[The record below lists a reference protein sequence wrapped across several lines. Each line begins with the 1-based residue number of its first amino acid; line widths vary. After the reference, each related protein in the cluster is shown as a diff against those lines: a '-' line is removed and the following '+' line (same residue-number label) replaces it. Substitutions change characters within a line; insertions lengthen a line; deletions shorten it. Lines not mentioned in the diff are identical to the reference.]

1 LNPILIQ
8 AIYKEKHML
17 LLKNGL
23 IHTMM
28 GDTFSGDILVENGK
42 ISAVGRDLSA
52 NGAEV
57 IDLTGKFVLP
67 GLIDAHCHI
76 GMWEDGMGEEGADG
90 NEMTHPITPE
100 LRAVDGLNPFDP
112 CFREARDA
120 GVTTVVTGPGSA
132 NVIGGQ
138 FAALKTVGRSI
149 EEMTLRDPIAMKAAT
164 GENPKGV
171 YAEKKVAPTTRM
183 AIASLFRSTMTDAIE
198 YQKGMEKEEDKPDR
212 DIAMDALLPVIN
224 RELTVKIHAHRADD
238 ILTGLRLAKEFN
250 LKVTIDHCTEGYM
263 ITDVLKDRLIEQ
275 GAGIII
281 GPLLSERSKIE
292 LKNLT
297 FAAPRIL
304 EEAGIPFAMMT
315 DHPVIPIQFLPVQ
328 AGLAVREGLSEETAL
343 RSITRYAA
351 EIVGIS
357 DRVGTLE
364 AGKDADIAVYDG
376 HPFDYRTHCVLT
388 LINGKVVHSTLNR
401 EA

>member
-1 LNPILIQ
+1 
-8 AIYKEKHML
+8 ML
-17 LLKNGL
+17 LLKNGQ
-23 IHTMM
+23 IHTM
-28 GDTFSGDILVENGK
+28 TQEAFSGDLLIDNGK
-42 ISAVGRDLSA
+42 IVAVGANLSA
-52 NGAEV
+52 NDAEV
-57 IDLTGKFVLP
+57 IDLGGKFVLP

-90 NEMTHPITPE
+90 NEMTDPITPE

-112 CFREARDA
+112 CFKEARDA

-138 FAALKTVGRSI
+138 FAALKTCGRSI

-183 AIASLFRSTMTDAIE
+183 AIASLFRSTMTDALE
-198 YQKGMEKEEDKPDR
+198 YQKGMAKEEDKPDR
-212 DIAMDALLPVIN
+212 DIAMEALLPVLS
-224 RELTVKIHAHRADD
+224 RDLTVKIHAHRADD

-250 LKVTIDHCTEGYM
+250 LKVTIDHCTEGYL

-292 LKNLT
+292 LKNLS
-297 FAAPRIL
+297 FSAPRVL

-315 DHPVIPIQFLPVQ
+315 DHPVIPIQYLPVQ

-343 RSITRYAA
+343 RSITRNAA

-364 AGKDADIAVYDG
+364 SGKDADIAVFDG

-388 LINGKVVHSTLNR
+388 LINGKVVHSALNR

>member
-1 LNPILIQ
+1 
-8 AIYKEKHML
+8 ML

-23 IHTMM
+23 LHTMTQ
-28 GDTFSGDILVENGK
+28 DAFAGDILIDNGK
-42 ISAVGRDLSA
+42 IAAIGASLSA
-52 NGAEV
+52 EGAEV
-57 IDLTGKFVLP
+57 IDLGGQFVLP

-90 NEMTHPITPE
+90 NEMTDPITPE

-112 CFREARDA
+112 CFKEAREA

-138 FAALKTVGRSI
+138 FAALKTYGRSI

-198 YQKGMEKEEDKPDR
+198 YQKGMAKEEDKPDR
-212 DIAMDALLPVIN
+212 DIAMDALQPVIN
-224 RELTVKIHAHRADD
+224 REMTVKIHAHRADD

-292 LKNLT
+292 LKNLS
-297 FAAPRIL
+297 FEAPRIL

-364 AGKDADIAVYDG
+364 VGKDADIAVFDG
-376 HPFDYRTHCVLT
+376 HPFDFRTHCVLT
-388 LINGKVVHSTLNR
+388 LINGKPVYQSRKR

>member
-1 LNPILIQ
+1 
-8 AIYKEKHML
+8 ML
-17 LLKNGL
+17 LLKNGNL
-23 IHTMM
+23 HTMTQ
-28 GDTFSGDILVENGK
+28 DAFTGDILIENGK
-42 ISAVGRDLSA
+42 IAAIGPSLSA
-52 NGAEV
+52 EGAEV
-57 IDLTGKFVLP
+57 IDLKGQFVLP

-90 NEMTHPITPE
+90 NEMTDPITPE

-112 CFREARDA
+112 CFKEAREA

-138 FAALKTVGRSI
+138 FAALKTFGRSI

-183 AIASLFRSTMTDAIE
+183 AIASLFRSTMTDAVE
-198 YQKGMEKEEDKPDR
+198 YQKGMAKEEDKPDR

-250 LKVTIDHCTEGYM
+250 LKVTIDHCTEGYL

-292 LKNLT
+292 LKNLS
-297 FAAPRIL
+297 FSAPRVL

-343 RSITRYAA
+343 RSITRNAA

-364 AGKDADIAVYDG
+364 VGKDADIAVYDG

-388 LINGKVVHSTLNR
+388 LINGKTVYQSQKR

>member
-1 LNPILIQ
+1 
-8 AIYKEKHML
+8 ML

-23 IHTMM
+23 IHTMT
-28 GDTFSGDILVENGK
+28 GETFSGDILVENGK
-42 ISAVGRDLSA
+42 ISAVGHDLSA
-52 NGAEV
+52 NDAEV
-57 IDLTGKFVLP
+57 IDLAGKFVLP

-112 CFREARDA
+112 CFKEARDA

-149 EEMTLRDPIAMKAAT
+149 EEMTLRDPVAMKAAT

-364 AGKDADIAVYDG
+364 AGKDADIAVFDG

>member
-1 LNPILIQ
+1 
-8 AIYKEKHML
+8 ML
-17 LLKNGL
+17 LLKNATVWPMTDNGP
-23 IHTMM
+23 
-28 GDTFSGDILVENGK
+28 FRGDILLENGK
-42 ISAVGRDLSA
+42 IRALGRQLSA
-52 NGAEV
+52 PGAEV
-57 IDLTGKFVLP
+57 IDLVGCYALP
-67 GLIDAHCHI
+67 GLVDAHCHI
-76 GMWEDGMGEEGADG
+76 GMWEDGMGEEGSDG
-90 NEMTHPITPE
+90 NEMTDPITPE

-112 CFREARDA
+112 CFREAREA
-120 GVTTVVTGPGSA
+120 GVTTTVTGPGSA

-138 FAALKTVGRSI
+138 FAALKTCGRSI
-149 EEMTLRDPIAMKAAT
+149 EEMTLRDPVAMKAAT
-164 GENPKGV
+164 GENPKVV

-198 YQKGMEKEEDKPDR
+198 YQKGMAKEDDKPDR
-212 DIAMDALLPVIN
+212 DIAMEALLPVIN
-224 RELTVKIHAHRADD
+224 RNLTVKIHAHRADD

-263 ITDVLKDRLIEQ
+263 ITDVLKERLLEQ

-292 LKNLT
+292 LKNLS
-297 FAAPRIL
+297 FAAPRVL
-304 EEAGIPFAMMT
+304 EEADIPFAMMT
-315 DHPVIPIQFLPVQ
+315 DHPVIPIQFLALQ
-328 AGLAVREGLSEETAL
+328 AGIAVREGLSEETAL

-351 EIVGIS
+351 EIVGID

-364 AGKDADIAVYDG
+364 AGKDADIAVFDG

-388 LINGKVVHSTLNR
+388 LINGNIVHNALKR

>member
-1 LNPILIQ
+1 
-8 AIYKEKHML
+8 ML

-23 IHTMM
+23 LHTMTQ
-28 GDTFSGDILVENGK
+28 DAFAGDILIDNGK
-42 ISAVGRDLSA
+42 IAAIGASLSA
-52 NGAEV
+52 EGAEV
-57 IDLTGKFVLP
+57 IDLGGQFVLP

-90 NEMTHPITPE
+90 NEMTDPITPE

-112 CFREARDA
+112 CFKEAREA

-138 FAALKTVGRSI
+138 FAALKTYGRSI

-198 YQKGMEKEEDKPDR
+198 YQKGMAKEEDKPDR
-212 DIAMDALLPVIN
+212 DIAMDALQPVIN
-224 RELTVKIHAHRADD
+224 REMTVKIHAHRADD

-250 LKVTIDHCTEGYM
+250 LKVTIDHCTEGYL
-263 ITDVLKDRLIEQ
+263 ITDVLKDRLLEQ

-292 LKNLT
+292 LKNLS
-297 FAAPRIL
+297 FEAPRIL

-351 EIVGIS
+351 EIVGIA

-364 AGKDADIAVYDG
+364 VGKDADIAVYDG

-388 LINGKVVHSTLNR
+388 LINGKPVFQSRKR

>member
-1 LNPILIQ
+1 
-8 AIYKEKHML
+8 ML
-17 LLKNGL
+17 LLKNGQ
-23 IHTMM
+23 IHTMTQEAFF
-28 GDTFSGDILVENGK
+28 GDLLIDNGK
-42 ISAVGRDLSA
+42 IVAVGANLSA

-57 IDLTGKFVLP
+57 IDLGGKFVLP

-90 NEMTHPITPE
+90 NEMTDPITPE

-112 CFREARDA
+112 CFKEARDA

-138 FAALKTVGRSI
+138 FAALKTCGRSI

-183 AIASLFRSTMTDAIE
+183 AIASLFRSTMTDALE
-198 YQKGMEKEEDKPDR
+198 YQKGMAKEEDKPDR
-212 DIAMDALLPVIN
+212 DIAMEALLPVLS
-224 RELTVKIHAHRADD
+224 RDLTVKIHAHRADD

-250 LKVTIDHCTEGYM
+250 LKVTIDHCTEGYL

-292 LKNLT
+292 LKNLS
-297 FAAPRIL
+297 FCAPRVL

-351 EIVGIS
+351 EIVGIQ

-364 AGKDADIAVYDG
+364 AGKDADVAVFDG

-388 LINGKVVHSTLNR
+388 LINGKVVHNTLKQ

>member
-1 LNPILIQ
+1 
-8 AIYKEKHML
+8 ML

-23 IHTMM
+23 LHTM
-28 GDTFSGDILVENGK
+28 TQEAFSSDILIENGK
-42 ISAVGRDLSA
+42 ISAIGPDLSCD
-52 NGAEV
+52 GAEE
-57 IDLTGKFVLP
+57 IDLAGRFVMP

-90 NEMTHPITPE
+90 NEMTDPITPQ

-112 CFREARDA
+112 CFKEAREA

-138 FAALKTVGRSI
+138 FAALKTFGRSV
-149 EEMTLRDPIAMKAAT
+149 EEMILRDPIAMKAAT
-164 GENPKGV
+164 GENPKTV

-183 AIASLFRSTMTDAIE
+183 AIASLFRATMTSAIE
-198 YQKGMEKEEDKPDR
+198 YQKGMAKEDDKPDK
-212 DIAMDALLPVIN
+212 DIAMESLLPVIN
-224 RELTVKIHAHRADD
+224 RDLTVKIHAHRADD

-250 LKVTIDHCTEGYM
+250 LRVTIDHCTEGYM
-263 ITDVLKDRLIEQ
+263 ITDVLKDRLLEQ

-292 LKNLT
+292 LKNLS
-297 FAAPRIL
+297 FSAPRVL
-304 EEAGIPFAMMT
+304 EEAGVPFALMT

-328 AGLAVREGLSEETAL
+328 AGLAMRDGLSEETAL

-351 EIVGIS
+351 EIVGIA

-364 AGKDADIAVYDG
+364 VGKDADIAVFDG
-376 HPFDYRTHCVLT
+376 HPFDFRTHCVLT
-388 LINGKVVHSTLNR
+388 LINGKIVHDARKR

>member
-1 LNPILIQ
+1 
-8 AIYKEKHML
+8 ML

-23 IHTMM
+23 LHTMTQ
-28 GDTFSGDILVENGK
+28 DAFTGDILIENGK
-42 ISAVGRDLSA
+42 IAAIGASLSA
-52 NGAEV
+52 DGAEV
-57 IDLTGKFVLP
+57 IDLGGQFVLP

-90 NEMTHPITPE
+90 NEMTDPITPE

-112 CFREARDA
+112 CFKEAREA
-120 GVTTVVTGPGSA
+120 GVTTAVTGPGSA

-138 FAALKTVGRSI
+138 FAALKTYGRSI

-198 YQKGMEKEEDKPDR
+198 YQKGMAKEDDKPDK
-212 DIAMDALLPVIN
+212 DIAMEALLPVIN

-263 ITDVLKDRLIEQ
+263 ITDVLKDRLREQ

-292 LKNLT
+292 LKNLS
-297 FAAPRIL
+297 FAAPRVL

-364 AGKDADIAVYDG
+364 VGKDADIAVFDG

-388 LINGKVVHSTLNR
+388 LINGSVVHHAIKQ

>member
-1 LNPILIQ
+1 
-8 AIYKEKHML
+8 ML

-23 IHTMM
+23 IHTMT
-28 GDTFSGDILVENGK
+28 GEAFSGDILVDGGK
-42 ISAVGRDLSA
+42 IVAVGKDLSA
-52 NGAEV
+52 DGAEV
-57 IDLTGKFVLP
+57 IELAGKFVLP

-112 CFREARDA
+112 CFKEARDA

-138 FAALKTVGRSI
+138 FAALKTFGRSI

-198 YQKGMEKEEDKPDR
+198 YQKGMAKEEDKPDR

-224 RELTVKIHAHRADD
+224 REMTVKIHAHRADD

-263 ITDVLKDRLIEQ
+263 ITDVLKDRLLEQ

-292 LKNLT
+292 LKNLS
-297 FAAPRIL
+297 FEAPRIL

-364 AGKDADIAVYDG
+364 VGKDADIAVFDG

-388 LINGKVVHSTLNR
+388 LINGKPVYQSRKR

>member
-1 LNPILIQ
+1 
-8 AIYKEKHML
+8 ML
-17 LLKNGL
+17 LLKNGF
-23 IHTMM
+23 IHTM
-28 GDTFSGDILVENGK
+28 TENAFLGDIVVDNGK
-42 ISAVGRDLSA
+42 IVAVGPSISQE
-52 NGAEV
+52 GAEV
-57 IDLTGKFVLP
+57 IDLDGRYVLP

-76 GMWEDGMGEEGADG
+76 GMWEDGMGEEGSDG
-90 NEMTHPITPE
+90 NEMTDPITPE

-112 CFREARDA
+112 CFAEARA
-120 GVTTVVTGPGSA
+120 GGITTVVTGPGSA

-138 FAALKTVGRSI
+138 FAALKTYGRSI

-164 GENPKGV
+164 GENPKAV
-171 YAEKKVAPTTRM
+171 YSEKKVAPTTRM
-183 AIASLFRSTMTDAIE
+183 AIASLFRSTMTDAQE
-198 YQKGMEKEEDKPDR
+198 YQKGMAKEDDKPDK
-212 DIAMDALLPVIN
+212 DIAMEALLPVIN
-224 RELTVKIHAHRADD
+224 RELTLKIHAHRADD

-250 LKVTIDHCTEGYM
+250 LKVTIDHCTEGYL

-292 LKNLT
+292 LKNLS
-297 FAAPRIL
+297 FSAPRIL

-328 AGLAVREGLSEETAL
+328 AGLAVREGLSEETAF

-364 AGKDADIAVYDG
+364 VGKDADIAVFDG
-376 HPFDYRTHCVLT
+376 HPFDYKTHCVLT
-388 LINGKVVHSTLNR
+388 LINGKIVHDSHRR

>member
-1 LNPILIQ
+1 
-8 AIYKEKHML
+8 ML
-17 LLKNGL
+17 LLKNGF
-23 IHTMM
+23 IHTMTQEAFT
-28 GDTFSGDILVENGK
+28 GDLLIDQGK
-42 ISAVGRDLSA
+42 IVAAGASLSVD
-52 NGAEV
+52 GADV
-57 IDLTGKFVLP
+57 IDLAGKFVLP

-76 GMWEDGMGEEGADG
+76 GMWEDGMGEEGSDG
-90 NEMTHPITPE
+90 NEMTDPITPE

-112 CFREARDA
+112 CFREAREA
-120 GVTTVVTGPGSA
+120 GVTTTVTGPGSA

-138 FAALKTVGRSI
+138 FAALKTCGRSI
-149 EEMTLRDPIAMKAAT
+149 EEMTLRDPVAMKAAT
-164 GENPKGV
+164 GENPKVV

-198 YQKGMEKEEDKPDR
+198 YQKGMAKEDDKPDR
-212 DIAMDALLPVIN
+212 DIAMEALLPVIN
-224 RELTVKIHAHRADD
+224 RNLTVKIHAHRADD

-263 ITDVLKDRLIEQ
+263 ITDVLKERLLEQ

-292 LKNLT
+292 LKNLS
-297 FAAPRIL
+297 FAAPRVL

-315 DHPVIPIQFLPVQ
+315 DHPVIPIQFLALQ
-328 AGLAVREGLSEETAL
+328 AGIAVREGLSEETAL

-351 EIVGIS
+351 EIVGID

-364 AGKDADIAVYDG
+364 AGKDADIAVFDG

-388 LINGKVVHSTLNR
+388 LINGNIVHNALKR

>member
-1 LNPILIQ
+1 MTQ
-8 AIYKEKHML
+8 EA
-17 LLKNGL
+17 
-23 IHTMM
+23 
-28 GDTFSGDILVENGK
+28 FSGDLLIDNGK
-42 ISAVGRDLSA
+42 ITAVGANLSA
-52 NGAEV
+52 DGVEV
-57 IDLTGKFVLP
+57 IDLGGKFVLP

-76 GMWEDGMGEEGADG
+76 GMWEDGMGEEGSDG
-90 NEMTHPITPE
+90 NEMTDPITPE

-112 CFREARDA
+112 CFKEAREA

-138 FAALKTVGRSI
+138 FAALKTSGRSI

-198 YQKGMEKEEDKPDR
+198 YQKGMAKEEDKPDR
-212 DIAMDALLPVIN
+212 DISMEALLPVLS
-224 RELTVKIHAHRADD
+224 RDLTVKIHAHRADD

-292 LKNLT
+292 LKNLS
-297 FAAPRIL
+297 FSAPRVL

-328 AGLAVREGLSEETAL
+328 AGIAVREGLSEETAL
-343 RSITRYAA
+343 RSITRNAA
-351 EIVGIS
+351 EIVGIQ

-364 AGKDADIAVYDG
+364 AGKDADVAVFDG

-388 LINGKVVHSTLNR
+388 LINGKVVHNTLKQ

>member
-1 LNPILIQ
+1 
-8 AIYKEKHML
+8 ML
-17 LLKNGL
+17 LLKNGQ
-23 IHTMM
+23 IHTM
-28 GDTFSGDILVENGK
+28 TQEAFSGDLVIDNGK
-42 ISAVGRDLSA
+42 IVAVGANLSA

-57 IDLTGKFVLP
+57 IDLGGKFVLP

-90 NEMTHPITPE
+90 NEMTDPITPE

-112 CFREARDA
+112 CFKEARDA

-138 FAALKTVGRSI
+138 FAALKTCGRSI

-183 AIASLFRSTMTDAIE
+183 AIASLFRSTMTDALE
-198 YQKGMEKEEDKPDR
+198 YQKGMAKEEDKPDR
-212 DIAMDALLPVIN
+212 DIAMEALLPVLS
-224 RELTVKIHAHRADD
+224 RDLTVKIHAHRADD

-250 LKVTIDHCTEGYM
+250 LKVTIDHCTEGYL

-292 LKNLT
+292 LKNLS
-297 FAAPRIL
+297 FCAPRVL

-351 EIVGIS
+351 EIVGIQ

-364 AGKDADIAVYDG
+364 AGKDADVAVFDG

-388 LINGKVVHSTLNR
+388 LINGKVVHNTLKQ

>member
-1 LNPILIQ
+1 
-8 AIYKEKHML
+8 ML
-17 LLKNGL
+17 LLKNGNL
-23 IHTMM
+23 HTMTQ
-28 GDTFSGDILVENGK
+28 DAFTGDILIENGK
-42 ISAVGRDLSA
+42 IVAIGASLSA
-52 NGAEV
+52 DGAEV
-57 IDLTGKFVLP
+57 IDLGGQFVLP

-90 NEMTHPITPE
+90 NEMTDPITPE

-112 CFREARDA
+112 CFKEAREA

-138 FAALKTVGRSI
+138 FAALKTYGRSI

-183 AIASLFRSTMTDAIE
+183 AIASLFRSTMTDAVE
-198 YQKGMEKEEDKPDR
+198 YQKGMAKEEDKPDR
-212 DIAMDALLPVIN
+212 DIAMDSLLPVIN
-224 RELTVKIHAHRADD
+224 RQLTVKIHAHRADD

-263 ITDVLKDRLIEQ
+263 ITDVLKDRLTEQ

-292 LKNLT
+292 LKNLS
-297 FAAPRIL
+297 FEAPRIL

-351 EIVGIS
+351 EIVGIA

-364 AGKDADIAVYDG
+364 VGKDADIAVYDG

-388 LINGKVVHSTLNR
+388 LINGKPVFQSRKR

>member
-1 LNPILIQ
+1 
-8 AIYKEKHML
+8 ML
-17 LLKNGL
+17 LLKNGR
-23 IHTMM
+23 IHAMTQEA
-28 GDTFSGDILVENGK
+28 FSGDLLIDNGK
-42 ISAVGRDLSA
+42 IVAVGANLSA

-57 IDLTGKFVLP
+57 IDLGGKFVLP

-90 NEMTHPITPE
+90 NEMTDPITPE

-112 CFREARDA
+112 CFKEARDA

-138 FAALKTVGRSI
+138 FAALKTCGRSI

-183 AIASLFRSTMTDAIE
+183 AIASLFRSTMTDALE
-198 YQKGMEKEEDKPDR
+198 YQKGMAKEEDKPDR
-212 DIAMDALLPVIN
+212 DIAMEALLPVLS
-224 RELTVKIHAHRADD
+224 RDLTVKIHAHRADD

-250 LKVTIDHCTEGYM
+250 LKVTIDHCTEGYL

-292 LKNLT
+292 LKNLS
-297 FAAPRIL
+297 FSAPRVL

-351 EIVGIS
+351 EIVGIQ

-364 AGKDADIAVYDG
+364 AGKDADVAVFDG

-388 LINGKVVHSTLNR
+388 LINGKVVHNTLKQ

>member
-1 LNPILIQ
+1 
-8 AIYKEKHML
+8 ML
-17 LLKNGL
+17 LLKNGQ
-23 IHTMM
+23 IHTM
-28 GDTFSGDILVENGK
+28 TQEAFSGDLLIDNGK
-42 ISAVGRDLSA
+42 IVAVGANLSA

-57 IDLTGKFVLP
+57 IDLGGKFVLP

-90 NEMTHPITPE
+90 NEMTDPITPE

-112 CFREARDA
+112 CFKEARDA

-138 FAALKTVGRSI
+138 FAALKTCGRSI

-183 AIASLFRSTMTDAIE
+183 AIASLFRSTMTDALE
-198 YQKGMEKEEDKPDR
+198 YQKGMAKEEDKPDR
-212 DIAMDALLPVIN
+212 DIAMEALLPVLS
-224 RELTVKIHAHRADD
+224 RDLTVKIHAHRADD

-250 LKVTIDHCTEGYM
+250 LKVTIDHCTEGYL

-292 LKNLT
+292 LKNLS
-297 FAAPRIL
+297 FCAPRVL

-351 EIVGIS
+351 EIVGIQ

-364 AGKDADIAVYDG
+364 AGKDADVAVFDG

-388 LINGKVVHSTLNR
+388 LINGKVVHNTLKQ

>member
-1 LNPILIQ
+1 
-8 AIYKEKHML
+8 ML
-17 LLKNGL
+17 LLKNGNL
-23 IHTMM
+23 HTMTQ
-28 GDTFSGDILVENGK
+28 DAFTGDILIENGK
-42 ISAVGRDLSA
+42 IAAIGPSLPAE
-52 NGAEV
+52 GAEV
-57 IDLTGKFVLP
+57 IDLKGQFVLP

-90 NEMTHPITPE
+90 NEMTDPITPE

-112 CFREARDA
+112 CFKEAREA

-138 FAALKTVGRSI
+138 FAALKTFGRSI

-183 AIASLFRSTMTDAIE
+183 AIASLFRSTMTDAVE
-198 YQKGMEKEEDKPDR
+198 YQKGMAKEEDKPDR

-292 LKNLT
+292 LKNLS
-297 FAAPRIL
+297 FSAPRVL
-304 EEAGIPFAMMT
+304 EEAGIPFAIMT

-343 RSITRYAA
+343 RSITRNAA

-364 AGKDADIAVYDG
+364 VGKDADIAVYDG

-388 LINGKVVHSTLNR
+388 LINGKTVYQSQKR

>member
-1 LNPILIQ
+1 
-8 AIYKEKHML
+8 ML
-17 LLKNGL
+17 LLKNGNL
-23 IHTMM
+23 HTMTQ
-28 GDTFSGDILVENGK
+28 DAFTGDILIENGK
-42 ISAVGRDLSA
+42 ITAIGASLSA
-52 NGAEV
+52 QGAEV
-57 IDLTGKFVLP
+57 IDLAGQFVLP

-90 NEMTHPITPE
+90 NEMTDPITPE

-112 CFREARDA
+112 CFKEAREA

-138 FAALKTVGRSI
+138 FAALKTCGRSI

-198 YQKGMEKEEDKPDR
+198 YQKGMAKEEDKPDR
-212 DIAMDALLPVIN
+212 DIAMEALLPVIN

-292 LKNLT
+292 LKNLS
-297 FAAPRIL
+297 FSAPRVL

-364 AGKDADIAVYDG
+364 VGKDADIAVYDG

-388 LINGKVVHSTLNR
+388 LINGKTVYQSQKR
-401 EA
+401 EV

>member
-1 LNPILIQ
+1 
-8 AIYKEKHML
+8 ML
-17 LLKNGL
+17 LLKNGR
-23 IHTMM
+23 IHTM
-28 GDTFSGDILVENGK
+28 TQEAFSGDILIDNGK
-42 ISAVGRDLSA
+42 IVSVGATLSA
-52 NGAEV
+52 DGAEV
-57 IDLTGKFVLP
+57 IDLGGRFVLP

-112 CFREARDA
+112 CFQEARDA

-138 FAALKTVGRSI
+138 FAALKTFGRSI

-183 AIASLFRSTMTDAIE
+183 AIASLFRSTMTDAVE
-198 YQKGMEKEEDKPDR
+198 YQKGMAKDEDKPDR

-263 ITDVLKDRLIEQ
+263 ITDVLKDRLLEQ

-292 LKNLT
+292 LKNLS
-297 FAAPRIL
+297 FSAPRVL

-364 AGKDADIAVYDG
+364 AGKDADIAVFDG

-388 LINGKVVHSTLNR
+388 LINGKVVHNTLKQ

>member
-1 LNPILIQ
+1 
-8 AIYKEKHML
+8 ML

-23 IHTMM
+23 IHTMT
-28 GDTFSGDILVENGK
+28 GDTFSGDILVNDGK

-57 IDLTGKFVLP
+57 IDLAGKFVLP

-112 CFREARDA
+112 CFKEARDA

-149 EEMTLRDPIAMKAAT
+149 EEMTLRDPVAMKAAT

-364 AGKDADIAVYDG
+364 AGKDADIAVFDG

>member
-1 LNPILIQ
+1 
-8 AIYKEKHML
+8 ML

-23 IHTMM
+23 IHTM
-28 GDTFSGDILVENGK
+28 TQEAFLGDILTDGDK
-42 ISAVGRDLSA
+42 IVAVGKSLSA
-52 NGAEV
+52 DGADV
-57 IDLTGKFVLP
+57 IDLNGKFVLP

-76 GMWEDGMGEEGADG
+76 GMWEDGMGDEGSDG
-90 NEMTHPITPE
+90 NEMTDPITPE
-100 LRAVDGLNPFDP
+100 LRAIDGLNPFDR
-112 CFREARDA
+112 CFQEAREA
-120 GVTTVVTGPGSA
+120 GVTTAVTGPGSA

-138 FAALKTVGRSI
+138 FAALKTYGRSI

-164 GENPKGV
+164 GENPKAV

-198 YQKGMEKEEDKPDR
+198 YQKGMAKEEDKPDR

-250 LKVTIDHCTEGYM
+250 LKVTIDHCTEGYL
-263 ITDVLKDRLIEQ
+263 IADVLKERLIEQ

-292 LKNLT
+292 LKNLS
-297 FAAPRIL
+297 FSAPRVL

-315 DHPVIPIQFLPVQ
+315 DHPVIPIQFLALQ
-328 AGLAVREGLSEETAL
+328 AGIAVREGLSEETAL
-343 RSITRYAA
+343 RSITRNAA

-364 AGKDADIAVYDG
+364 AGKDADIAVFDG

-388 LINGKVVHSTLNR
+388 LINGTIVHITLKR

>member
-1 LNPILIQ
+1 
-8 AIYKEKHML
+8 ML

-23 IHTMM
+23 IHTM
-28 GDTFSGDILVENGK
+28 TQEVFSGDILIENGK
-42 ISAVGRDLSA
+42 ISAIGAALFADD
-52 NGAEV
+52 AEV
-57 IDLTGKFVLP
+57 IDLAGQFVLP

-90 NEMTHPITPE
+90 NETTDPITPE

-112 CFREARDA
+112 CFKEAREA

-138 FAALKTVGRSI
+138 FAALKTYGRSI
-149 EEMTLRDPIAMKAAT
+149 EEMVLRDPIAMKAAT
-164 GENPKGV
+164 GENPKSA
-171 YAEKKVAPTTRM
+171 YAERKVAPTTRM
-183 AIASLFRSTMTDAIE
+183 AIASLFRSTMTGAVE
-198 YQKGMEKEEDKPDR
+198 YQKGMAKEDDKPDK
-212 DIAMDALLPVIN
+212 DIAMEALLPVIN
-224 RELTVKIHAHRADD
+224 RDLTVKIHAHRADD

-292 LKNLT
+292 LKNLS
-297 FAAPRIL
+297 FSAPRVL
-304 EEAGIPFAMMT
+304 EEAGVPFALMT
-315 DHPVIPIQFLPVQ
+315 DHPAIPIQFLPVQ

-364 AGKDADIAVYDG
+364 VGKDADIAVFDG

-388 LINGKVVHSTLNR
+388 LINGIVVHNSIKR

>member
-1 LNPILIQ
+1 
-8 AIYKEKHML
+8 ML

-23 IHTMM
+23 IHTMT
-28 GDTFSGDILVENGK
+28 GETFSGDILINDGK

-57 IDLTGKFVLP
+57 IDLAGKFVLP

-112 CFREARDA
+112 CFKEARDA

-149 EEMTLRDPIAMKAAT
+149 EEMTLRDPVAMKAAT

-364 AGKDADIAVYDG
+364 AGKDADIAVFDG

>member
-1 LNPILIQ
+1 
-8 AIYKEKHML
+8 ML

-23 IHTMM
+23 LHTMTQ
-28 GDTFSGDILVENGK
+28 DAFAGDILIDNGK
-42 ISAVGRDLSA
+42 IAAIGASLSA
-52 NGAEV
+52 DGAEV
-57 IDLTGKFVLP
+57 IDLGGQFVLP

-90 NEMTHPITPE
+90 NEMTDPITPE

-112 CFREARDA
+112 CFKEAREA

-138 FAALKTVGRSI
+138 FAALKTYGRSI

-198 YQKGMEKEEDKPDR
+198 YQKGMAKEEDKPDR
-212 DIAMDALLPVIN
+212 DIAMDALQPVIN

-292 LKNLT
+292 LKNLS
-297 FAAPRIL
+297 FEAPRIL

-364 AGKDADIAVYDG
+364 VGKDADIAVFDG

-388 LINGKVVHSTLNR
+388 LINGKRVYQSRKR

>member
-1 LNPILIQ
+1 
-8 AIYKEKHML
+8 ML

-23 IHTMM
+23 IHTMT
-28 GDTFSGDILVENGK
+28 GEAFSGDILIDGGK
-42 ISAVGRDLSA
+42 ISAVGKDLSA
-52 NGAEV
+52 DSAEV
-57 IDLTGKFVLP
+57 IDLGGKFVLP
-67 GLIDAHCHI
+67 GLIDAHCDI

-112 CFREARDA
+112 CFKEARDA

-138 FAALKTVGRSI
+138 FAALKTCGRSI

-198 YQKGMEKEEDKPDR
+198 YQKGMQKEEDKPDR
-212 DIAMDALLPVIN
+212 DIAMDSLLPVIN

-292 LKNLT
+292 LKNLS
-297 FAAPRIL
+297 FSAPRVL

-357 DRVGTLE
+357 DRVGTLS
-364 AGKDADIAVYDG
+364 AGKDADIAVFDG

-388 LINGKVVHSTLNR
+388 LIEGKVVHSTLNR

>member
-1 LNPILIQ
+1 
-8 AIYKEKHML
+8 ML

-23 IHTMM
+23 IHTM
-28 GDTFSGDILVENGK
+28 TENAFLGDIVVNNGK
-42 ISAVGRDLSA
+42 IVAVGPALSQE
-52 NGAEV
+52 GAEV
-57 IDLTGKFVLP
+57 IDLGGRFVLP

-76 GMWEDGMGEEGADG
+76 GMWEDGMGEEGSDG
-90 NEMTHPITPE
+90 NEMTDPITPE
-100 LRAVDGLNPFDP
+100 LRAIDGLNPFDP
-112 CFREARDA
+112 CFLEARA
-120 GVTTVVTGPGSA
+120 GGITTVVTGPGSA

-138 FAALKTVGRSI
+138 FAALKTYGRSI

-164 GENPKGV
+164 GENPKAV
-171 YAEKKVAPTTRM
+171 YSEKKVAPTTRM
-183 AIASLFRSTMTDAIE
+183 AIASLFRSTMTDAQE
-198 YQKGMEKEEDKPDR
+198 YQKGMAKEDDKPDK
-212 DIAMDALLPVIN
+212 DIAMEALLPVIN
-224 RELTVKIHAHRADD
+224 RELTLKIHAHRADD

-250 LKVTIDHCTEGYM
+250 LKVTIDHCTEGYL

-292 LKNLT
+292 LKNLS

-328 AGLAVREGLSEETAL
+328 AGLAVREGLSEETAF

-364 AGKDADIAVYDG
+364 AGKDADITVFDG
-376 HPFDYRTHCVLT
+376 HPFDYKTHCVLT
-388 LINGKVVHSTLNR
+388 LINGKIVHDSRRR

>member
-1 LNPILIQ
+1 
-8 AIYKEKHML
+8 ML
-17 LLKNGL
+17 LLKNGF
-23 IHTMM
+23 IHTMTQEAFT
-28 GDTFSGDILVENGK
+28 GDLLIDQGK
-42 ISAVGRDLSA
+42 IVAAGASLSVD
-52 NGAEV
+52 GADV
-57 IDLTGKFVLP
+57 IDLAGKFVLP

-76 GMWEDGMGEEGADG
+76 GMWEDGMGEEGSDG
-90 NEMTHPITPE
+90 NEMTDPITPE

-112 CFREARDA
+112 CFREAREA
-120 GVTTVVTGPGSA
+120 GVTTTVTGPGSA

-138 FAALKTVGRSI
+138 FAALKTCGRSI
-149 EEMTLRDPIAMKAAT
+149 EEMTLRDPVAMKAAT
-164 GENPKGV
+164 GENPKVV

-198 YQKGMEKEEDKPDR
+198 YQKGMAKEDDKPDR
-212 DIAMDALLPVIN
+212 DIAMEALLPVIN
-224 RELTVKIHAHRADD
+224 RNLTVKIHAHRADD

-263 ITDVLKDRLIEQ
+263 ITDVLKERLLEQ

-292 LKNLT
+292 LKNLS
-297 FAAPRIL
+297 FAAPRVL
-304 EEAGIPFAMMT
+304 EEADIPFAMMT
-315 DHPVIPIQFLPVQ
+315 DHPVIPIQFLALQ
-328 AGLAVREGLSEETAL
+328 AGIAVREGLSEETAL

-351 EIVGIS
+351 EIVGID

-364 AGKDADIAVYDG
+364 AGKDADIAVFDG

-388 LINGKVVHSTLNR
+388 LINGNIVHNALKR

>member
-1 LNPILIQ
+1 
-8 AIYKEKHML
+8 ML

-23 IHTMM
+23 IHTMT

-42 ISAVGRDLSA
+42 ISAVRRDLSA

-57 IDLTGKFVLP
+57 IDLAGKFVLP

-112 CFREARDA
+112 CFKEARDA

-149 EEMTLRDPIAMKAAT
+149 EEMTLRDPVAMKAAT

-212 DIAMDALLPVIN
+212 DIAMEALLPVIN

-364 AGKDADIAVYDG
+364 AGKDADIAVFDG